1 MGLGGALRDTARDW
15 RWGRR
20 PLPPGTVVDTV
31 QAPQPREF
39 PTAWSRTRPAKV
51 ARTGLQAGVLAPLL
65 ASQLR
70 ITVEDRE
77 RVLEAAAS
85 PVVLAPNH
93 SSHLDAPLVLTALP
107 QAVRRDTVT
116 VAASDYFFDAW
127 WRAAATALV
136 FNAVP
141 IDRRRSRRSELP
153 SDLLAAG
160 HHVLLF
166 PEGTRSKD
174 GWTGRFRHGA
184 AHLAKTCDVPIV
196 PVAIEGSWRAM
207 PRGAAWPSSG
217 RPVVRV
223 RFGAPLRARDDEP
236 AAALTRRLEASIA
249 TLLDEHRTDWW
260 TAMRHRHEGTTPP
273 SSGPPAADWR
283 RRWELLEP
291 DQRTTRRRVWPTPAR
306 SGARR

>member
-1 MGLGGALRDTARDW
+1 MRLREAARDW

-31 QAPQPREF
+31 QAPGPRPF
-39 PTAWSRTRPAKV
+39 PTGWSRTRPARV

-65 ASQLR
+65 ASQLD

-77 RVLEAAAS
+77 RVLEAARA

-107 QAVRRDTVT
+107 PEVRRKTVT

-141 IDRRRSRRSELP
+141 IDRTQRSRSELP
-153 SDLLAAG
+153 DDLLAAG
-160 HHVLLF
+160 NHLLLF

-174 GWTGRFRHGA
+174 GWAGRFRHGA
-184 AHLAKTCDVPIV
+184 AHLAKTAGVAIV

-207 PRGAAWPSSG
+207 PRGAAWPVSG
-217 RPVVRV
+217 RPRVRV
-223 RFGAPLRARDDEP
+223 RFGAPLRARADEP
-236 AAALTRRLEASIA
+236 VTALTGRLEDSIA
-249 TLLDEHRTDWW
+249 VLLDEHRTDWW
-260 TAMRHRHEGTTPP
+260 TAMRNRQKGETP
-273 SSGPPAADWR
+273 SARGPQVADWR

-291 DQRTTRRRVWPTPAR
+291 DDRDARRRVWPAR
-306 SGARR
+306 GGGA